1 MSSPGGSGN
10 GGSSGHGGPNGNWVS
25 SGNGV
30 SGGNGVSHGS
40 GGSGWNGAAGG
51 WGSNQYGQQQYY
63 DPITGQPVAGNTP
76 AGYSGAAQGQP
87 GQGQPGQ
94 GHPGMQYQGFGAFSQ
109 GQQPHPGMTGA
120 YPPPEPPRKGRGPL
134 IGAIAASVVVVIAI
148 ATTIVVISMGGESE
162 LPAAQETGPP
172 SSPATPTSAP
182 ESPAPEPHVAAPQT
196 PVVPGWQVVAVP
208 KRTAIYDAPP
218 DWTLEKPDNIVGFGP
233 PEDAVTLTGAAV
245 YKDGFCP
252 GKSGSFRAL
261 SGATA
266 RKGGDDTTVATETA
280 QKIADVAYTINGQKP
295 QIALGPPQ
303 QLGLHNGAMSA
314 TRVNAIVTL
323 PAPGPCDSPSV
334 LVSAIATSNDG
345 DGSVVHIT
353 LADQGV
359 PDAVPADVVNR
370 IGESFR
376 PEG

>member
-25 SGNGV
+25 HGN
-30 SGGNGVSHGS
+30 
-40 GGSGWNGAAGG
+40 GGSGWNGAADG

-76 AGYSGAAQGQP
+76 AGYSGAGHGRP
-87 GQGQPGQ
+87 GH

-120 YPPPEPPRKGRGPL
+120 SPSPEPPRKGRGPL
-134 IGAIAASVVVVIAI
+134 IGAIGASAVVVIAI
-148 ATTIVVISMGGESE
+148 ATTIVVISMGGDSQQ
-162 LPAAQETGPP
+162 PAAQETSSP
-172 SSPATPTSAP
+172 SSPTTPTSETNTTAP
-182 ESPAPEPHVAAPQT
+182 ESPAPESHVAAPQT

-233 PEDAVTLTGAAV
+233 AEDAVTLTGAAV

-295 QIALGPPQ
+295 LIALGPPE

-314 TRVNAIVTL
+314 TRVNALVTL

-334 LVSAIATSNDG
+334 LVSAIATTNDG

-359 PDAVPADVVNR
+359 TDAVPADVVNR

-376 PEG
+376 PED